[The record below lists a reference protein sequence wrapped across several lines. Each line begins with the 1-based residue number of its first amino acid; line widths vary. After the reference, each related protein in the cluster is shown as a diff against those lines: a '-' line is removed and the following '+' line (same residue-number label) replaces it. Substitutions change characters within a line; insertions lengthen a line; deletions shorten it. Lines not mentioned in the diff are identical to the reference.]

1 MHGHQVATADQSK
14 AGRDSYMKNPHTSC
28 LIALSGGDPKE
39 PLLHAPPW
47 ASIFPS
53 EALIGQIP
61 EVQHL
66 IVQRDEAVQRFNA
79 CPLVKNAGK
88 IVSTPLMALWNA
100 CYLKSNVHF
109 NFFLRLGL

>member
-14 AGRDSYMKNPHTSC
+14 AGRESYMKNPPTSC
-28 LIALSGGDPKE
+28 LIALSGGDPKK

-66 IVQRDEAVQRFNA
+66 ILQRDEAVQRFNA
-79 CPLVKNAGK
+79 CSSVKECREN
-88 IVSTPLMALWNA
+88 
-100 CYLKSNVHF
+100 
-109 NFFLRLGL
+109 